1 MTKDVQAG
9 RRRRR
14 RDLDVL
20 GVIALGGGLG
30 SIARY
35 GLARAVPTPAGG
47 FPWATLI
54 TNVVG
59 CAVLGALMY
68 LVLEVWPPSRY
79 RRPFLGVGVCG
90 GFTTF
95 STAMVETRG
104 LIAGGLFGTAGL
116 YLLASVVLGLLA
128 VLGGAASARALT
140 TGRRRDHEADA
151 AEPET
156 VPSAEGQR

>member
-1 MTKDVQAG
+1 MSGDG
-9 RRRRR
+9 RGGSKAARW
-14 RDLDVL
+14 DLDVVA
-20 GVIALGGGLG
+20 VIAVGGGIG

-35 GLARAVPTPAGG
+35 GLARAIPTPAGG

-59 CAVLGALMY
+59 CAVLGGLMY

-104 LIAGGLFGTAGL
+104 LLGGGHLGTAGL

-128 VLGGAASARALT
+128 VFGGAALARTLPR
-140 TGRRRDHEADA
+140 GRRRAVA
-151 AEPET
+151 VAEPEP
-156 VPSAEGQR
+156 VPSSEGQR

>member
-1 MTKDVQAG
+1 MRQDGKRDRQAW
-9 RRRRR
+9 R
-14 RDLDVL
+14 RDLDVVA
-20 GVIALGGGLG
+20 VIAVGGGLG

-35 GLARAVPTPAGG
+35 GLARAMPTPAGG

-59 CAVLGALMY
+59 CAVLGGLMY

-104 LIAGGLFGTAGL
+104 LIDGGHFGAAGL

-128 VLGGAASARALT
+128 VFGGAALARALT
-140 TGRRRDHEADA
+140 SSRRGRRRPVTAGPEA
-151 AEPET
+151 
-156 VPSAEGQR
+156 VPSAEGHR

>member
-1 MTKDVQAG
+1 MTKDERAASRG
-9 RRRRR
+9 TR

-35 GLARAVPTPAGG
+35 GLARAMPTPAGG

-59 CAVLGALMY
+59 CAVLGGLMY

-79 RRPFLGVGVCG
+79 RRPFLGVGICG

-104 LIAGGLFGTAGL
+104 LLAGGLLGTAGL

-128 VLGGAASARALT
+128 VLGGATLARALT
-140 TGRRRDHEADA
+140 NGRRGGEPGA

-156 VPSAEGQR
+156 VPSTEGQR